1 MKEYSIISWNVN
13 GLRAVSKKKVFQE
26 KNFFEWWKTVNPD
39 IFCLQETKAHPQQV
53 TKKLSKPET
62 YHSFWNS
69 GERKGYS
76 GVLTYSQEEP
86 ISIHYDLGV
95 ESFDIEGRLIATE
108 FPHFVL
114 FNVYFPNGKKN
125 DERLKYK
132 LDFYD
137 KFLET
142 IDNLRDEGKSI
153 VFCGDVNT
161 AHNPIDLARPKANE
175 TISGFLPIERA
186 WMDKVI
192 KHGYV
197 DTFRH
202 FHPDEPDHYT
212 WWTYRSPGAR
222 ERNVGWRL
230 DYFFVSK
237 DILDAVKEADIFSEV
252 KGSDHCP
259 VGLTLQ
265 FKDS

>member
-1 MKEYSIISWNVN
+1 MKAYSLISWNVN
-13 GLRAVSKKKVFQE
+13 GLRAVAKKKVYQE
-26 KNFFEWWKTVNPD
+26 KNFFEWWETVNPD
-39 IFCLQETKAHPQQV
+39 IFCLQETKAHPEQV
-53 TKKLSKPET
+53 SKKLRDPET
-62 YHSFWNS
+62 YQSFWNS

-76 GVLTYSQEEP
+76 GVLTYSKEEP
-86 ISIHYDLGV
+86 LSVNYGLGV
-95 ESFDIEGRLIATE
+95 NSFDIEGRLIATE
-108 FPHFVL
+108 FPHFIL

-142 IDNLRDEGKSI
+142 IDGLRAKGKSI

-175 TISGFLPIERA
+175 TVSGFLPIERA

-197 DTFRH
+197 DTFRY
-202 FHPDEPDHYT
+202 FHPEEPDHYT
-212 WWTYRSPGAR
+212 WWTYRSRGAR

-230 DYFFVSK
+230 DYFFVSE
-237 DILDAVKEADIFSEV
+237 DLLDAVTDAYILSEV

-259 VGLTLQ
+259 VGLALQ
-265 FKDS
+265 FEG